1 MKRILNSLLFKVFC
15 GIVIG
20 IVIGI
25 FNIEWLNRLLL
36 TFKGLFGN
44 FLGFTIPL
52 IMMGLIMPAISDLG
66 KNSGKLLLITVAIAY
81 AFTLFS
87 GFSTYFVSDALFPS
101 LLQGEQL
108 KVLEEQQASTL
119 TPYFL
124 LYISYLCRN
133 YFLRTSSIYYQCILQ
148 AHNNT
153 IYNAHSAIAYT
164 VCYRRKCS
172 RTQSFQGFAYNATCL
187 CYCFGYFLFGSYYSR
202 IATPS
207 PKDEHLTTHRRL
219 CNPSMRYYPFIR

>member
-20 IVIGI
+20 IIIGI

-101 LLQGEQL
+101 LLQFL
-108 KVLEEQQASTL
+108 FRYA
-119 TPYFL
+119 PYHERDDRFG
-124 LYISYLCRN
+124 
-133 YFLRTSSIYYQCILQ
+133 IL
-148 AHNNT
+148 
-153 IYNAHSAIAYT
+153 I
-164 VCYRRKCS
+164 YRRD
-172 RTQSFQGFAYNATCL
+172 RAL
-187 CYCFGYFLFGSYYSR
+187 
-202 IATPS
+202 IP
-207 PKDEHLTTHRRL
+207 
-219 CNPSMRYYPFIR
+219 

>member
-20 IVIGI
+20 IVIGY

-119 TPYFL
+119 TPYFSL
-124 LYISYLCRN
+124 DMPPI
-133 YFLRTSSIYYQCILQ
+133 TSVMTAL
-148 AHNNT
+148 
-153 IYNAHSAIAYT
+153 
-164 VCYRRKCS
+164 VF
-172 RTQSFQGFAYNATCL
+172 SFIVGIGLSF
-187 CYCFGYFLFGSYYSR
+187 
-202 IATPS
+202 P
-207 PKDEHLTTHRRL
+207 
-219 CNPSMRYYPFIR
+219 